1 MQKKRLEFLVIIR
14 HPHMA
19 VQIQVMSEG
28 NANHVVEVHGTM
40 IILIKPNQNL
50 ILDLD
55 MIAAS
60 RVVDRETLPAEKACS
75 LFCLRVAAFCEEL
88 HLVSTGHWYL
98 EGDSP
103 ERD

>member
-1 MQKKRLEFLVIIR
+1 
-14 HPHMA
+14 
-19 VQIQVMSEG
+19 MSEG
-28 NANHVVEVHGTM
+28 NVNHAVEVHGT

-60 RVVDRETLPAEKACS
+60 GVVDRETLPAEKACS
-75 LFCLRVAAFCEEL
+75 VFCLRVAAFCEEL